1 MTDKQKRTIKFI
13 EQMLE
18 IKYEGTSDLDAS
30 KFIGENLEYAQ
41 KCAYFESQMSMP
53 VFSATFG
60 LGRDEPNLD
69 LKRELSRELLQRDL
83 QRGKSHVESMANF
96 SENLFKENIGG
107 KND

>member
-18 IKYEGTSDLDAS
+18 IKYDGSSDLDAS

-41 KCAYFESQMSMP
+41 KCAYFESQMTMP

-60 LGRDEPNLD
+60 LGRDEPELD
-69 LKRELSRELLQRDL
+69 LERELSRELLQRDL
-83 QRGKSHVESMANF
+83 QRGKSPVEAMMNF
-96 SENLFKENIGG
+96 SENLFKENN
-107 KND
+107 K